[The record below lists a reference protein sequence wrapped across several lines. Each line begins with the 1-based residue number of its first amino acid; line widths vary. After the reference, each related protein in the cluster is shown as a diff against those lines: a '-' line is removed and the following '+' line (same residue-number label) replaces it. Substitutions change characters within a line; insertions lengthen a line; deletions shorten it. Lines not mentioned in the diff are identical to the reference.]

1 MKIKFLVVAVLIS
14 VPSLGFAQDL
24 SVNMEVAGGPNGPVP
39 FTDVTQQPVTQQ
51 AVPQVE
57 LPNRSIYFT
66 PPRTQTPSAPSS
78 TQNLPSPTI
87 RTPVTVAPTERNPFN
102 PSTVVPATSNNNYQP
117 VRASS
122 SSLPSTSLPSMSDRP
137 VSMPASTAAAGTSL
151 GGMAGGA
158 SNILGSIGNGAESL
172 MGGNNPFGAISKTLG
187 GFGDKL
193 EGSIGNLLNGTLGQG
208 GTAAAGTAAA
218 GGTAGAAGGAGGAAG
233 GAGGAGGAGAAVMD
247 IGNILLSVLQ
257 MAQML
262 QQTGVQ
268 TNQLQTLNDQLGVN
282 SQELAVTRAV
292 YDAIGTAPSG
302 GSSSGGGSGGSS
314 GGGSGLSN
322 SLATAVPTSLS
333 STTGGASSGMASVLQ
348 AGGQVGNFIDSK
360 AGSLFDLYSF
370 GQGLM
375 GSIQDFSSD
384 PLGATMDILSMLAGG
399 SPSSKLS
406 NMSAE
411 EMASYGLEVP
421 GALSTQFNGV
431 ALQNGQAALDAYAA
445 RKARYDSL
453 AAATARSKSLNE
465 TAELNTLSSIEGAR
479 ATSDAVAQSGADAAR
494 NAANAE
500 LRNQAD
506 RKRDLQSDATAL
518 LD

>member
-1 MKIKFLVVAVLIS
+1 MKYSFFLLLALSFVPVAESATQVGTIRDN
-14 VPSLGFAQDL
+14 VTGKIMPVFAD
-24 SVNMEVAGGPNGPVP
+24 SYGNTFHESGSGN
-39 FTDVTQQPVTQQ
+39 FTM
-51 AVPQVE
+51 
-57 LPNRSIYFT
+57 L
-66 PPRTQTPSAPSS
+66 PSS
-78 TQNLPSPTI
+78 NGAS
-87 RTPVTVAPTERNPFN
+87 
-102 PSTVVPATSNNNYQP
+102 NYQP
-117 VRASS
+117 VNTGN
-122 SSLPSTSLPSMSDRP
+122 TSRP
-137 VSMPASTAAAGTSL
+137 FTNNNFMTGTGNAVGTGINALGSGVGAFQSAQNGDYFGAAAQGIDAISALAGSDL
-151 GGMAGGA
+151 GGK
-158 SNILGSIGNGAESL
+158 L
-172 MGGNNPFGAISKTLG
+172 MGTAGNI
-187 GFGDKL
+187 
-193 EGSIGNLLNGTLGQG
+193 LNGTVGQ
-208 GTAAAGTAAA
+208 AGTAAA
-218 GGTAGAAGGAGGAAG
+218 GAAGTAGGAGGAAG

-257 MAQML
+257 MAQLL

-302 GSSSGGGSGGSS
+302 GSSSGGGGSS